1 MTLPEASDFFNM
13 CMPSFKRQKQPGYA
27 SQRGQALVFTTV
39 TALIMMLA
47 MLSMYSI
54 GQLTNEKIRLQ
65 NTADAA
71 AYSAAIA
78 QARDYNF
85 SAYTNRA
92 MIAND
97 VAVAQLVALRSWS
110 ENYNETFKSGGMTSK
125 ADPGQGGAYSW
136 VVGGPLYVIWSA
148 SETVAKNAANTMQAA
163 FKTGAEALIPTLLLI
178 NDGFGVTQKVYHY
191 GTALTVGQILG
202 VDDKFNEIMRS
213 AVGFDL
219 SLIASFI
226 RFGNTYNVIQLN
238 DNQAALSLLGFGSY
252 AYNTSQW
259 LKFTENRNPVGPWGT
274 DHSDESWSYVRNECH
289 GTYVYNL
296 IGPDWC
302 WSGGSSYGGWTDVT
316 YWVTDIRSRNY
327 PDDGT
332 FDGPQKDRFANVVT
346 ASLDKFTTDRNKKW
360 WLPILVDPIVLIGPD
375 AKIPSAWF
383 FKMLFHSS
391 EGAELANDDR
401 LTSRKGVGQG
411 YKKNPGS
418 WNNRWQA
425 HDETS
430 FLGLSTV
437 PVCGIPFW
445 GCINIPANP
454 VLAPGQISKSEANA
468 STGNSDGSINTRE
481 IFRVYQDVKDVEQ
494 GTDSAHQN
502 WTSPAILVEVERRTG
517 SIATAPT
524 GALRIGRAADPAS
537 RSSGCDIGST
547 SRNGRTVQ
555 TVFGSG
561 NMDLGDG
568 SSANCMRAIAKAE
581 AYFLRPT
588 DLWAREDGKTEY
600 GSLYNPYWQARMV
613 NESLLDKTS
622 SLAFQYC
629 SGKGSVG
636 SCVDGILSGFQVV
649 LNLAANS
656 FVSSAKSFL
665 P

>member
-1 MTLPEASDFFNM
+1 MSRVKTFT
-13 CMPSFKRQKQPGYA
+13 RQKTLGHA
-27 SQRGQALVFTTV
+27 HQRGQALVFTTV
-39 TALIMMLA
+39 TALIMLLA

-65 NTADAA
+65 NTADSA
-71 AYSAAIA
+71 AYSAAVA

-97 VAVAQLVALRSWS
+97 VAIAQLVALRSWS
-110 ENYNETFKSGGMTSK
+110 ENYNETFKNGGMTSK
-125 ADPGQGGAYSW
+125 ADPGKGGSYSW
-136 VVGGPLYVIWSA
+136 VLGGPLYSMWSV
-148 SETVAKNAANTMQAA
+148 SEAIAKGAAGSMSSAL
-163 FKTGAEALIPTLLLI
+163 KTGSELLIPILLTI
-178 NDGFGVTQKVYHY
+178 NDGFGLTQKIYHY

-202 VDDKFNEIMRS
+202 VDGRFNEIMRNS
-213 AVGFDL
+213 LGFDL
-219 SLIASFI
+219 GSITSFI
-226 RFGNTYNVIQLN
+226 QFGNNYNVIQMN
-238 DNQAALSLLGFGSY
+238 DSQAALSLLGFGSY

-274 DHSDESWSYVRNECH
+274 DTSDESWSYVQEECH
-289 GTYVYNL
+289 GWEIYNL
-296 IGPDWC
+296 FGKNWC
-302 WSGGSSYGGWTDVT
+302 IPGWVDVT
-316 YWVTDIRSRNY
+316 YYVSDIRSRNF

-332 FDGPQKDRFANVVT
+332 FDGPKKDRFANVVT
-346 ASLDKFTTDRNKKW
+346 ASLDEFTTDRNKNW
-360 WLPILVDPIVLIGPD
+360 WLPMLVDPIILIGPD
-375 AKIPSAWF
+375 AKLPSAWF

-391 EGAELANDDR
+391 EGAELANNDR
-401 LTSRKGVGQG
+401 LNSRAGAGKG

-418 WNNRWQA
+418 WNNRWQS

-430 FLGLSTV
+430 FVGLGTF
-437 PVCGIPFW
+437 PICGIPFW
-445 GCINIPANP
+445 GCINIPANV
-454 VLAPGQISKSEANA
+454 VLAPGQISKAQADA
-468 STGNSDGSINTRE
+468 STGNPDGSISTRE
-481 IFRVYQDVKDVEQ
+481 IFRTYRDVKDVEQ
-494 GTDSAHQN
+494 GTDTAHQN

-517 SIATAPT
+517 TIATAPT
-524 GALRIGRAADPAS
+524 GNLKIGRAADPAS

-547 SRNGRTVQ
+547 ARNGRTVQ

-581 AYFLRPT
+581 AYFSRPT

-600 GSLYNPYWQARMV
+600 GSLYNPYWQARLV
-613 NESLLDKTS
+613 NESLIDKTS

-649 LNLAANS
+649 LNLAGNA